1 MTQLMLLKNY
11 TTIKMLKITKLLFA
25 CLLLFF
31 TNNMLAENKIKQIRS
46 NSLPK
51 KLQIVIDVA
60 DKPNFNAFALSAPTR
75 LVVDVDGVA
84 AAGYRNRLSF
94 KNRGVTLLRTGV
106 RNEKTLRIVMDL
118 DHDYHWEVYALS
130 ANKKR
135 GNRVVVDVY
144 DRSRHQFKKDDTVR
158 KNTASLTPIPSLP
171 PIQLESTA
179 AEETSIM
186 LASTASQSVKT
197 TKPAKVTVP
206 KPSETKTS
214 RSSKTSPIVK
224 PDKVNPVTISN
235 NKPAKAVKPAVAS
248 ASVKTRITETTATT
262 LKQNKIIVV
271 IDPGHGGKDSGAV
284 GADNTKEKNVVL
296 QIAKRLKKKIDA
308 MPDMKAILTRSTDK
322 YISLRGRL
330 RLARKYK
337 ADLFVSIH
345 ADAFH
350 SPRARGSSVFIL
362 SNRGASSE
370 AARWLAQ
377 RENAVDLKYGI
388 DIGDYDKD
396 ISNVLMQIQQDA
408 TIESSYILANK
419 TLGQLRGIGKVHKRR
434 VERAGFAVLKSP
446 DIPSM
451 LVETAFISNP
461 DEEKRLNSPAYQ
473 EKLAIAIAKGIQ
485 RYFQAHLP
493 HHLLLINKPK

>member
-1 MTQLMLLKNY
+1 
-11 TTIKMLKITKLLFA
+11 MLKITKLLFA
-25 CLLLFF
+25 CLILFF
-31 TNNMLAENKIKQIRS
+31 TNNVLAENKIKQIRS

-60 DKPNFNAFALSAPTR
+60 DKPNFNAFALSSPTR

-84 AAGYRNRLSF
+84 ASGYRNRLSF
-94 KNRGVTLLRTGV
+94 KKRGVTLLRTGV

-144 DRSRHQFKKDDTVR
+144 DRSQRQFKKIDTV
-158 KNTASLTPIPSLP
+158 KKAIAPSPSISSSSSIPSLP

-179 AEETSIM
+179 PEDTSIM
-186 LASTASQSVKT
+186 LASTASQPVKT
-197 TKPAKVTVP
+197 PKLAKAHTPKSAKPSKAKTTWPAKTP
-206 KPSETKTS
+206 PT
-214 RSSKTSPIVK
+214 VK
-224 PDKVNPVTISN
+224 PDALESVTVRNRKSDKKPNKVI
-235 NKPAKAVKPAVAS
+235 KPSVAS
-248 ASVKTRITETTATT
+248 ATVKTRITDTTANT

-284 GADNTKEKNVVL
+284 GNDNTKEKIVVL

-322 YISLRGRL
+322 YITLRGRL

-370 AARWLAQ
+370 AARWLAK

-419 TLGQLRGIGKVHKRR
+419 TLGQLRGIGKVHKRH

-473 EKLAIAIAKGIQ
+473 EKLATAIAKGIQ

-493 HHLLLINKPK
+493 HHLLLINQPK